1 MDCFIKGTIIHCYI
15 VMNSQKYEEIFTSKT
30 QPQNSFTFIKM
41 KHLTQFLFAQN
52 KTLKFS

>member
-1 MDCFIKGTIIHCYI
+1 
-15 VMNSQKYEEIFTSKT
+15 MNSQKYEEIFTSKT